1 MKLTLSLT
9 VLLLLLAN
17 TAENVSAA
25 PRQLVVMIY
34 GINDFHGNL
43 QKLSGAD
50 ASLSKREDPEQHEL
64 GGSEHLAK
72 TLTALRKRSPGRSI
86 TVSAG
91 DLIGASPLFSGMFH
105 DEPTIEAMEALHL
118 DVASV
123 GNHEFDEGLGELL
136 RMQFGGCHPIDG
148 CYFKQAPY
156 DGARFPWLA
165 ANVKHQANGQNILPK
180 TWVKQI
186 RGKKIGF
193 IGMTLSGTP
202 KLLSD
207 QAASGLEFQDEVSAA
222 NEAVTEL
229 SKQRVKSI
237 VLLLHEGG
245 EQAGNFNG
253 CDGLSGPIYALAKT
267 LNPQIDVIMSGH
279 THRAY
284 VCTIP
289 DPNNQP
295 RLVTSASTAGKVV
308 TEISLAINR
317 STNDVMR
324 SKTMARNVL
333 VTRTEGKT
341 LPERRAQQLQRS
353 IIDKWMPLYAPKANE
368 TVGIITNSMTVSRDQ
383 PSAMG
388 NLVAD
393 SMLAA
398 TRGAPYNAT
407 IAMINQ
413 GGVRSGMTMTPANDG
428 RAEGAITYAD
438 LYKVLPFGN
447 TLITVSLT
455 GDQIR
460 RALEQQYDP
469 TRSRPQLILGISEGF
484 SFNYDS
490 TAPQGSRISN
500 IMLNGM
506 ALQMAT
512 TYRVTLGDYLAG
524 GTDGFKVF
532 TEATN
537 PTGAGLDLDAF
548 RDYFKARS
556 PLQPP
561 PLRINMLP

>member
-1 MKLTLSLT
+1 MKWTFTLAG
-9 VLLLLLAN
+9 LLAALGN
-17 TAENVSAA
+17 TPENLWAA
-25 PRQLVVMIY
+25 PQPLIVKIH

-43 QKLSGAD
+43 KKLSGVD
-50 ASLSKREDPEQHEL
+50 ASLSTTEDPEQHVL
-64 GGSEHLAK
+64 GGSEYLAR
-72 TLTALRKRSPGRSI
+72 TLAALRKQSPGRSI

-91 DLIGASPLFSGMFH
+91 DVIGASPLFSGMFH
-105 DEPTIEAMEALHL
+105 DEPTVEAMEALHL
-118 DVASV
+118 DVAGV

-136 RMQFGGCHPIDG
+136 RMQYGGCHPIDG

-165 ANVKHQANGQNILPK
+165 ANVKHQINGQNILPK

-207 QAASGLEFQDEVSAA
+207 QAASGLVFEDEVSAA
-222 NEAVTEL
+222 NDAVAEL
-229 SKQRVKSI
+229 SQQRVKSI

-253 CDGLSGPIYALAKT
+253 CDGLSGPIYALAKA
-267 LNPQIDVIMSGH
+267 LNPEIDVIMSGH

-284 VCTIP
+284 VCTIS

-308 TEISLAINR
+308 TEIALAINP
-317 STNDVMR
+317 STNDVIR

-341 LPERRAQQLQRS
+341 LSERQAQELQRS
-353 IIDKWMPLYAPKANE
+353 IIAKWMPLYAPKANE
-368 TVGIITNSMTVSRDQ
+368 MVGIITSSMTVSRDR

-398 TRGAPYNAT
+398 TRAAPYNAT

-413 GGVRSGMTMTPANDG
+413 GGVRSGMTQLPAGDG
-428 RAEGAITYAD
+428 RVKGAVTYAN

-460 RALEQQYDP
+460 RALEQQYKP
-469 TRSRPQLILGISEGF
+469 TRSRPQLILGVSEGF

-490 TAPQGSRISN
+490 TAPQGSRI
-500 IMLNGM
+500 IDQ
-506 ALQMAT
+506 AL
-512 TYRVTLGDYLAG
+512 
-524 GTDGFKVF
+524 K
-532 TEATN
+532 
-537 PTGAGLDLDAF
+537 
-548 RDYFKARS
+548 
-556 PLQPP
+556 
-561 PLRINMLP
+561 